1 MWLNV
6 NQTKQNY
13 HSINWRH
20 CLHHHLLERL
30 YRKKYHK
37 KIQIL
42 MMTNNKK
49 HLICRRLH
57 KIQYNPMME
66 TFNWRHNRDRTVR
79 TKINNRTNKQMT
91 KRTNKKIMSL

>member
-1 MWLNV
+1 MWSNV
-6 NQTKQNY
+6 DYKEQKY

-20 CLHHHLLERL
+20 RLHHHLLEQS

-49 HLICRRLH
+49 HLIRHRQH
-57 KIQYNPMME
+57 NPMME
-66 TFNWRHNRDRTVR
+66 TLKRRHNRDRTIR
-79 TKINNRTNKQMT
+79 TKINSRTNKQMT
-91 KRTNKKIMSL
+91 KRISKRFNKKIMNR